1 MLINCWCGNEWQ
13 QSQSVL
19 YTSLRLKLSWHGSSK
34 PQHVMLLEASK
45 DFKIQMLGLLGEC
58 IAQAVSMST
67 NSLVSIAQFLFDETR
82 L

>member
-1 MLINCWCGNEWQ
+1 
-13 QSQSVL
+13 
-19 YTSLRLKLSWHGSSK
+19 
-34 PQHVMLLEASK
+34 MLLEASK

-67 NSLVSIAQFLFDETR
+67 NSLVSIAQFLFDEKR